1 MYTKQIT
8 GELSF
13 VGVGTNVAGVGFL
26 CLCNG
31 LTLSQTSNSDF
42 SSLSFTPAAALAA
55 FCTQQAEIVDPQEK
69 IFFVAGVQHSGST
82 LSFTGNDTPEQLQL
96 HIVEDMAFLCFVSV
110 SPERSEAPPVERKRQ
125 YRRYRDV
132 FCSAARNYTQ
142 RVWRL

>member
-1 MYTKQIT
+1 MYTKQNT

-26 CLCNG
+26 CLCDG
-31 LTLSQTSNSDF
+31 LSLSQTSNSDL
-42 SSLSFTPAAALAA
+42 STLSFTPAAAPAA
-55 FCTQQAEIVDPQEK
+55 FCTQQAEIIDPQEET
-69 IFFVAGVQHSGST
+69 FFVAGGYCSGSI
-82 LSFTGNDTPEQLQL
+82 LSFAGNDTPEQLQL

-110 SPERSEAPPVERKRQ
+110 SLERSEAPPVERKRQ
-125 YRRYRDV
+125 CRRYRDV

>member
-69 IFFVAGVQHSGST
+69 TFFVAGGYCSGSI
-82 LSFTGNDTPEQLQL
+82 LSFAGNDTPEQLQL
-96 HIVEDMAFLCFVSV
+96 ALSLLEQG
-110 SPERSEAPPVERKRQ
+110 KTYRQ
-125 YRRYRDV
+125 ITAMTGISKSTLIR
-132 FCSAARNYTQ
+132 AKTQ
-142 RVWRL
+142 GA